1 MNSEQFEIQNVTRR
15 SLLDDYKTKSW
26 QQVLARF
33 KFKKACVSSK
43 AAVICFVWIFCI
55 GILYRLASYPGIYLF
70 ILPQWIVSLIYA
82 VNAISLCFYP
92 LAGYLADNVVG
103 RYKIIINSLKI
114 IAMTFIVGAALIM
127 TMFILVLVIISAGQ
141 AEYAEYIIFM
151 GIIPICVLFYFA
163 INVSFV
169 GFNAN
174 VIQFGMEQLHDSP
187 AEHQSIFIY
196 WYVWIYY
203 LVQLVIVQPW
213 NILPLELITSSCLFG
228 ILIISSF
235 VTIIVSLCIA
245 HRKKNWFLINPARIN
260 PYKLVYNITRFA
272 RQHKVPIQRS
282 AFTYCEDEIP
292 TGLDLAKTKYGGP
305 YTTEDVENV
314 KAFYGILKILLC
326 LCPVFLATFAVDPSL
341 YWYVEKF
348 QTSSI
353 PYHYILDD
361 STLSSLIVVILIPI
375 HLFFF
380 RRFKYCYSINM
391 LKRLGIG
398 ILFLILTL
406 MSITAFNLPLALV
419 KQQCVFTSPDYVYT
433 YFESNYTYNGTRA
446 YRYGEHVVTDIDLQ
460 IPPVLLL
467 LPRALYGISNVLL
480 YTALYEF
487 ICAQSPPSMKG
498 LIIGLSFAIKGV
510 FQAIAAFLLL
520 VFIYLP
526 KSHSS
531 SCSVLY
537 YGMNLLLVA
546 FTSIIYSYFSKK
558 YKYRQRD
565 EICNIYQY
573 AEDYYSKTEEKHL
586 LNTDLF

>member
-1 MNSEQFEIQNVTRR
+1 MNSEQFEIQNATRR
-15 SLLDDYKTKSW
+15 SLLNNYKIKSW
-26 QQVLARF
+26 QQLLARF

-55 GILYRLASYPGIYLF
+55 GILYRLASYPGFFKSLYF
-70 ILPQWIVSLIYA
+70 LPQWIVSLIYA
-82 VNAISLCFYP
+82 GNAISLCFYP

-103 RYKIIINSLKI
+103 RYKIIIISLKI

-127 TMFILVLVIISAGQ
+127 AMFLLYLVITSAGQ
-141 AEYAEYIIFM
+141 FDYAGYILFM

-187 AEHQSIFIY
+187 AEHQSTFIY

-213 NILPLELITSSCLFG
+213 NILQLELTTSSCLFG

-326 LCPVFLATFAVDPSL
+326 LCPVFLATFAVDSL
-341 YWYVEKF
+341 YWYVANF

-353 PYHYILDD
+353 TYHYIFDD

-419 KQQCVFTSPDYVYT
+419 KKECVFTPPYYVYA
-433 YFESNYTYNGTRA
+433 YFGSNYTYYDTRA
-446 YRYGEHVVTDIDLQ
+446 DWYSEHVVTDIDLK

-467 LPRALYGISNVLL
+467 LPRASYGISNVLL

-510 FQAIAAFLLL
+510 FQAISAFLLL
-520 VFIYLP
+520 VFIYFP
-526 KSHSS
+526 ISHSGS

-546 FTSIIYSYFSKK
+546 FTLIVYSYFAKK

-586 LNTDLF
+586 

>member
-15 SLLDDYKTKSW
+15 SLLNNYKIKSW

-33 KFKKACVSSK
+33 KFKNACISSK

-55 GILYRLASYPGIYLF
+55 GILYRLTSYPGYF
-70 ILPQWIVSLIYA
+70 NFLPQWITALIYA
-82 VNAISLCFYP
+82 GNAISLCFYP
-92 LAGYLADNVVG
+92 LAGYIADNVVG
-103 RYKIIINSLKI
+103 RYKVIINSLKI
-114 IAMTFIVGAALIM
+114 VIVTIIVGATL
-127 TMFILVLVIISAGQ
+127 FIVICILAVVISSVVQNNIASLGI
-141 AEYAEYIIFM
+141 YL
-151 GIIPICVLFYFA
+151 GIIPVCVICYFA
-163 INVSFV
+163 INGSFI

-187 AEHQSIFIY
+187 AEHQSMFIY

-203 LVQLVIVQPW
+203 LVQLVIVQPL
-213 NILPLELITSSCLFG
+213 NIRQVQPIISLCLFG
-228 ILIISSF
+228 ILATSSF

-245 HRKKNWFLINPARIN
+245 HRKKKWFLIIPARIN
-260 PYKLVYNITRFA
+260 PYKLVYKITRFA

-282 AFTYCEDEIP
+282 AFTFCEDEIP

-326 LCPVFLATFAVDPSL
+326 LCPVFLTTYAVDSSL

-353 PYHYILDD
+353 PYHYILDN

-375 HLFFF
+375 HLFLF
-380 RRFKYCYSINM
+380 RQFKYCYSINM
-391 LKRLGIG
+391 LRRLGVG
-398 ILFLILTL
+398 ILFLTLTL
-406 MSITAFNLPLALV
+406 MTITAFNFPLVLV
-419 KQQCVFTSPDYVYT
+419 KKQCVLTPLNHNYVYT
-433 YFESNYTYNGTRA
+433 IIDSNYTYDTGTDG
-446 YRYGEHVVTDIDLQ
+446 YSNYDVTDIDLKV
-460 IPPVLLL
+460 PPSLLF
-467 LPRALYGISNVLL
+467 LPRVLYGISNIFL

-520 VFIYLP
+520 VFIYVP
-526 KSHSS
+526 TSHSI
-531 SCSVLY
+531 CSVLY
-537 YGMNLLLVA
+537 YGMNLLLA
-546 FTSIIYSYFSKK
+546 ALTLIIYSYFAQK
-558 YKYRQRD
+558 YKHRQRD

-573 AEDYYSKTEEKHL
+573 AEDYYSQTEEKHL
-586 LNTDLF
+586 

>member
-15 SLLDDYKTKSW
+15 SLLNNYKIKSW

-33 KFKKACVSSK
+33 KFKNACVSSK
-43 AAVICFVWIFCI
+43 AAVICLVWIFCV
-55 GILYRLASYPGIYLF
+55 GILYRLVSYPGKYLY
-70 ILPQWIVSLIYA
+70 IIPLQWLASLIYA

-92 LAGYLADNVVG
+92 LAGYIADNVVG
-103 RYKIIINSLKI
+103 RYKVIINSLRI
-114 IAMTFIVGAALIM
+114 IVCAFIVGITLIM
-127 TMFILVLVIISAGQ
+127 VIVISALLISKAGLG
-141 AEYAEYIIFM
+141 YIAYYVGII
-151 GIIPICVLFYFA
+151 GIIPICVILYLV
-163 INVSFV
+163 INVSFI

-174 VIQFGMEQLHDSP
+174 VIQFGMEQLYESP
-187 AEHQSIFIY
+187 AEYQSIFIY
-196 WYVWIYY
+196 WYVWIYS
-203 LVQLVIVQPW
+203 LVHLVVVQPW
-213 NILPLELITSSCLFG
+213 NMLQVQPIISLCLFG
-228 ILIISSF
+228 ILTTSSF

-260 PYKLVYNITRFA
+260 PYKLVYNITSFA

-305 YTTEDVENV
+305 YTTEYVENV

-326 LCPVFLATFAVDPSL
+326 LCPVFLATFAVDSSL
-341 YWYVEKF
+341 YWYVENF

-361 STLSSLIVVILIPI
+361 NTLSSLIVVILIPI
-375 HLFFF
+375 HLLFF

-391 LKRLGIG
+391 LKRLGVG
-398 ILFLILTL
+398 IIFLILTL
-406 MSITAFNLPLALV
+406 ITITAFNFPLALV
-419 KQQCVFTSPDYVYT
+419 KKQCVSTPLYHL
-433 YFESNYTYNGTRA
+433 SNYTYDAGA
-446 YRYGEHVVTDIDLQ
+446 DIDLK

-520 VFIYLP
+520 VFINLP
-526 KSHSS
+526 ISYS

-537 YGMNLLLVA
+537 YGMNLLPVA
-546 FTSIIYSYFSKK
+546 FTLIIYSYFSKK

-586 LNTDLF
+586 

>member
-1 MNSEQFEIQNVTRR
+1 MYILGIVIVNVGQT
-15 SLLDDYKTKSW
+15 D
-26 QQVLARF
+26 
-33 KFKKACVSSK
+33 
-43 AAVICFVWIFCI
+43 FVAY
-55 GILYRLASYPGIYLF
+55 IL
-70 ILPQWIVSLIYA
+70 
-82 VNAISLCFYP
+82 
-92 LAGYLADNVVG
+92 
-103 RYKIIINSLKI
+103 
-114 IAMTFIVGAALIM
+114 
-127 TMFILVLVIISAGQ
+127 
-141 AEYAEYIIFM
+141 FM
-151 GIIPICVLFYFA
+151 GIIPIFVLFYFA

-187 AEHQSIFIY
+187 AEHQSTFIY
-196 WYVWIYY
+196 WYVWIHY

-213 NILPLELITSSCLFG
+213 NVLQLELITSSCLFG

-326 LCPVFLATFAVDPSL
+326 LCPVFLATFAVDSSL

-361 STLSSLIVVILIPI
+361 NTLSSLIVVILIPI

-380 RRFKYCYSINM
+380 RRFKYSYSINM
-391 LKRLGIG
+391 LRRLGVG

-406 MSITAFNLPLALV
+406 MTITAFNFPLVLV
-419 KQQCVFTSPDYVYT
+419 KKQCVLTPLNHNYVYT
-433 YFESNYTYNGTRA
+433 IIDSNYTYDTGTDG
-446 YRYGEHVVTDIDLQ
+446 YSNYDVTDIDLKV
-460 IPPVLLL
+460 PPSLLF
-467 LPRALYGISNVLL
+467 LPRVLYGISNIFL

-498 LIIGLSFAIKGV
+498 LIIGLSFAIK
-510 FQAIAAFLLL
+510 
-520 VFIYLP
+520 
-526 KSHSS
+526 
-531 SCSVLY
+531 
-537 YGMNLLLVA
+537 
-546 FTSIIYSYFSKK
+546 
-558 YKYRQRD
+558 
-565 EICNIYQY
+565 
-573 AEDYYSKTEEKHL
+573 
-586 LNTDLF
+586 